1 MANSFFMDY
10 INSTISDSIEVRKG
24 LLADSELLDRIGQV
38 AQICIT
44 AFKSGN
50 KVLFC
55 GNGGSAA
62 DAQHISAELTGR
74 FTKDRPALYAE
85 ALHVNTSALTAI
97 ANDYGYERVFARQVE
112 AMGRKGDVLIG
123 LTTSGKS
130 PNVIRAM
137 EVAQQREMITIG
149 MTGATVGQLQDCST
163 IILSMPSSDTAR
175 IQEMHLL
182 IGHIW
187 CGLIEQEMFA

>member
-1 MANSFFMDY
+1 MNY
-10 INSTISDSIEVRKG
+10 INKIITESIQVRQT
-24 LLADSELLDRIGQV
+24 LLGDQELLDHIGRV
-38 AQICIT
+38 AEICIT
-44 AFKSGN
+44 AFKNGN

-74 FTKDRPALYAE
+74 FIKDRPALYAE

-97 ANDYGYERVFARQVE
+97 ANDYGYELVFARQVE
-112 AMGRKGDVLIG
+112 AMGRKGEILFG

-137 EVAQQREMITIG
+137 EAAQQREMITIG
-149 MTGATVGQLQDCST
+149 MTGASVGQLQGCSEV
-163 IILSMPSSDTAR
+163 ILSMPSSDTAR
-175 IQEMHLL
+175 IQELHLL
-182 IGHIW
+182 IGHIL
-187 CGLIEQEMFA
+187 CGFIEQELFS